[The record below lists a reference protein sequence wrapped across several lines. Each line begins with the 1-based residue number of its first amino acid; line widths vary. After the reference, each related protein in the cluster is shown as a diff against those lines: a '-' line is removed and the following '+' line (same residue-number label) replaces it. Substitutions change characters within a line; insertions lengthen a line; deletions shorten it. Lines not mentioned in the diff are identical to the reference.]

1 MSALRAVTIR
11 IAAVGTV
18 TLFPLEGD
26 AQERGSLTDGKRN
39 DTLTT
44 AVAGQYYAT
53 DGWKRTLLGTGWRD
67 VWVTPISVPPL
78 RLGTY
83 AGGLKVL
90 ERGGGYQSMTLHLQE
105 ESGWK
110 EYRFR
115 SANKFPGM
123 TLPGALHESAVGRII
138 QDQVSAFFPGAPVM
152 VTPMLDAIKALHVDP
167 KLYRLA
173 DDRRLGVYRDTM
185 GGMLGTM
192 ELKPNEAPNDKPG
205 FEGSAKIQS
214 SDDFFKELLNARFVG
229 HALALRNPS
238 PMRAVPEL
246 TKTND

>member
-1 MSALRAVTIR
+1 MSALRAVTFR

-18 TLFPLEGD
+18 TPFPLEAD

-110 EYRFR
+110 E
-115 SANKFPGM
+115 SG
-123 TLPGALHESAVGRII
+123 S
-138 QDQVSAFFPGAPVM
+138 
-152 VTPMLDAIKALHVDP
+152 
-167 KLYRLA
+167 
-173 DDRRLGVYRDTM
+173 DRRTSSLG
-185 GGMLGTM
+185 
-192 ELKPNEAPNDKPG
+192 
-205 FEGSAKIQS
+205 
-214 SDDFFKELLNARFVG
+214 
-229 HALALRNPS
+229 
-238 PMRAVPEL
+238 
-246 TKTND
+246 